1 MTSLSSSSIL
11 ALLGLI
17 LAIGSAQLSSRIVR
31 TKYGELSGVIVTL
44 DRYLEGVEVFRGV
57 PYASPPIGSLRFMP
71 PVSGALWHGVKVADK
86 FGPVCPQ
93 KLPELSDKMPKGRVE
108 YLKRLLPYLRNQ
120 SEDCLYLNIYAP
132 VQGNTFLHAFFLV
145 TAAKWDILICH
156 RNFKRRRFLNI
167 PCVCDILV
175 ERKE

>member
-1 MTSLSSSSIL
+1 MFRWSSSSSMIL
-11 ALLGLI
+11 ASMI
-17 LAIGSAQLSSRIVR
+17 LVLELVLAALAGAELSSRIVR

-93 KLPELSDKMPKGRVE
+93 KLPELTDKMPKGRLE
-108 YLKRLLPYLRNQ
+108 YLRRLLPYLRNQ

-132 VQGNTFLHAFFLV
+132 VQESNNRKYGDRSLTRETEGDLQDVLV
-145 TAAKWDILICH
+145 MDI
-156 RNFKRRRFLNI
+156 RSS
-167 PCVCDILV
+167 
-175 ERKE
+175 